1 MFSLIFNKTLS
12 SLVLFSFF
20 IEISRQS
27 VDTPGIERN
36 VWRMIPDAPHRVV
49 EENSTLTLTWT
60 YDFGDEMDHQ
70 IVSWKWELP
79 DFLTKYP
86 QVIFSYF

>member
-1 MFSLIFNKTLS
+1 
-12 SLVLFSFF
+12 
-20 IEISRQS
+20 
-27 VDTPGIERN
+27 
-36 VWRMIPDAPHRVV
+36 MIPDAPHRVV

-70 IVSWKWELP
+70 NVPWKWELP

-86 QVIFSYF
+86 QVIF

>member
-1 MFSLIFNKTLS
+1 M
-12 SLVLFSFF
+12 VLFSFF

-60 YDFGDEMDHQ
+60 YAFGDEVDHQ
-70 IVSWKWELP
+70 NVPWKWELP